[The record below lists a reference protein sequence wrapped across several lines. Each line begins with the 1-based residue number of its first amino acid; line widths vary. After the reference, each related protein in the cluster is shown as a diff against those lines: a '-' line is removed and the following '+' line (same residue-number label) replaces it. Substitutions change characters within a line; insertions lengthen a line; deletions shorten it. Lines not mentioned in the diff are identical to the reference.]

1 MSFCS
6 FVQKKQFTTDKLLL
20 FLDKRT
26 EEQKNSFY
34 QTLYFHIPLLSFLFF
49 CPQKIY
55 SPYVLLFFC
64 LKKLLF
70 PILYVLMSKKHIPLM
85 SFCQKSLKILLLPF
99 HLSQFQSAHFL
110 LQLPYPLLI
119 IRGSTLFLPFRTAAG
134 ILRLFQIILISNQ
147 RIIRRERPDN

>member
-1 MSFCS
+1 MFFCP
-6 FVQKKQFTTDKLLL
+6 KKQFTTDKLLL

-55 SPYVLLFFC
+55 SPFVLMFLC

-70 PILYVLMSKKHIPLM
+70 LILYIHLSKKTYPPYALLSKITQNPPVAFPPL
-85 SFCQKSLKILLLPF
+85 SISIGSLPAATPVSASHNPRQYPF
-99 HLSQFQSAHFL
+99 PAF
-110 LQLPYPLLI
+110 PN
-119 IRGSTLFLPFRTAAG
+119 GSRNPPTCP
-134 ILRLFQIILISNQ
+134 NH
-147 RIIRRERPDN
+147 PH